1 MHYSTITSA
10 FVLGLM
16 ATVPAIAKP
25 VDFNALA
32 ARAEGPINTL
42 YERAVEGT
50 LMARHHKG
58 AGGNG
63 GNGGKAANAQNA
75 GNAGNQGQQAQAQQ
89 NAASTGATACAQTGN
104 QKRQ

>member
-16 ATVPAIAKP
+16 ATVPTIANP
-25 VDFNALA
+25 VDLNALA
-32 ARAEGPINTL
+32 ARAEGPISTL
-42 YERAVEGT
+42 YEHAVEGN

-58 AGGNG
+58 AGDNG
-63 GNGGKAANAQNA
+63 GQAANAQNA
-75 GNAGNQGQQAQAQQ
+75 GNAGNQGKAQAQQ
-89 NAASTGATACAQTGN
+89 NAAATGATNCAKTGN